1 MTWVDALRSS
11 ITSARELID
20 VLDLTDHPELLVDQR
35 PDFPMRVPRPFV
47 SRMQRGCADDPLLR
61 QVLSIDAERVQE
73 PGFVQNPLDEQD
85 GLIPGVL
92 HKYASRVLLIVRGG
106 CAVNCRYCFRRHF
119 PYAQL
124 TLTREHLEAAVDYVR
139 ENEAVTE
146 VIFSGGDP
154 LMADDES
161 LYELFQMF
169 GRIPHVT
176 RLRVH
181 TRLPVVIPD
190 RVTEGLVRAIAEATV
205 PVVCVLHINHAQEI
219 DDTVRVAA
227 NTLNSVCA
235 WVLNQ
240 AVILQG
246 VNATADTQV
255 ELSEALFAAGI
266 LPYYLHVLDRVE
278 GATHFEVLPAQ
289 IKVIEAELMRRL
301 PGFLVPKIV
310 REVAGFPHKIH
321 WQETRT
327 T

>member
-11 ITSARELID
+11 ITSACELLE

-47 SRMQRGCADDPLLR
+47 SRMHVGCADDPLLR
-61 QVLSIDAERVQE
+61 QVLSVQAERLQE

-85 GLIPGVL
+85 GVIPGVL

-124 TLTREHLEAAVDYVR
+124 TLTREHLKAAVDYVR

-161 LYELFQMF
+161 LHELFQMF
-169 GRIPHVT
+169 GRIPHVK

-190 RVTEGLVRAIAEATV
+190 RVTEGLMRAIAEASV

-219 DDTVRVAA
+219 DDTVRMAA
-227 NTLNSVCA
+227 NALSSACA

-246 VNATADTQV
+246 VNATADAQV
-255 ELSEALFAAGI
+255 ELSEALCTAGI
-266 LPYYLHVLDRVE
+266 LPYYLNVLDRVE
-278 GATHFEVLPAQ
+278 GAQQFDVPAAQ
-289 IKVIEAELMRRL
+289 VAVIEAELLRRL

-310 REVAGFPHKIH
+310 REVAGSQHKMH
-321 WQETRT
+321 WRETHT